1 MKPKFS
7 IGERVYIQN
16 INNSQLY
23 DIGTVVGIQE
33 SGFWILKK
41 YTYLVDYDIVR
52 NCFRSVTEDKLWKLE
67 VTNED

>member
-41 YTYLVDYDIVR
+41 IYL
-52 NCFRSVTEDKLWKLE
+52 FG
-67 VTNED
+67 